1 MGNEIFAEN
10 LRLLCSYEKSV
21 SEVCRSVNINR
32 QQFSK
37 YLSGA
42 NQPSSN
48 NLRRIC
54 DHFQVQQAELYLPC
68 EEFSARMQFRTSA
81 G

>member
-1 MGNEIFAEN
+1 MANEFFAEN

-21 SEVCRSVNINR
+21 SAVCRSVGINR

-42 NQPSSN
+42 NQPSTN

-54 DHFQVQQAELYLPC
+54 DHLQVQ
-68 EEFSARMQFRTSA
+68 
-81 G
+81 